1 MKISLGK
8 SRKHFNTVY
17 MFDKTM
23 LGRVAN
29 KIPTF
34 EIRGKNVIE
43 FYPGFGLLSTRCAF
57 SLINSL
63 RNHHY
68 VIICVTDNQQFLEY
82 LKKNLYLILLLN
94 LTSVLFNHLVAW
106 HKLLKIM
113 ASEVESFELN
123 LLNMIFINFT
133 FQKLEGQWWVL
144 GSSSIKILI

>member
-57 SLINSL
+57 SLINSSL
-63 RNHHY
+63 RNQKF
-68 VIICVTDNQQFLEY
+68 CVTDNQQFLEY

-113 ASEVESFELN
+113 ASEVESSELN

-133 FQKLEGQWWVL
+133 FQKLEGQW
-144 GSSSIKILI
+144 